1 MRLPIQQSIP
11 SCGQLFKLGMGFYL
25 KHADPDQPKKLT
37 ALRERRDREGPGVKL
52 IMISSSGEAP
62 SVPLGTSLRR
72 GTLGRGDRYPDVG
85 SCCRSPMP
93 VETGASTAE
102 PPMAAVIEVRTYRA
116 TPGSRETLIEAM
128 QTRATPAHREIGM
141 KVLGPFPSTED
152 EDTFVW
158 LRAFPDAESRDP
170 MKESFYCGPLW
181 LGELEPVLMPL
192 IAHFESVLV
201 EDSVGFW
208 DSWPGQTE

>member
-1 MRLPIQQSIP
+1 
-11 SCGQLFKLGMGFYL
+11 
-25 KHADPDQPKKLT
+25 
-37 ALRERRDREGPGVKL
+37 
-52 IMISSSGEAP
+52 
-62 SVPLGTSLRR
+62 
-72 GTLGRGDRYPDVG
+72 
-85 SCCRSPMP
+85 
-93 VETGASTAE
+93 
-102 PPMAAVIEVRTYRA
+102 MAAVIEVRTYRA
-116 TPGSRETLIEAM
+116 TPGSREILIEAVR
-128 QTRATPAHREIGM
+128 TRATPAHREIGM

-170 MKESFYCGPLW
+170 MKESFYGGPLW

-208 DSWPGQTE
+208 DSWPGQPE